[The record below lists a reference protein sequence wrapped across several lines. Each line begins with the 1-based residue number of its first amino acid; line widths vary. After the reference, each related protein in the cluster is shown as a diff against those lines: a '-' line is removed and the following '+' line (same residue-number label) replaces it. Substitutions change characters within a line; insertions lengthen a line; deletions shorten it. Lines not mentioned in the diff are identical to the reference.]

1 MRGSFARKGRDMN
14 MSEAKK
20 RILVIGDDE
29 YLIKMLT
36 YLFMSR
42 GVEVEGADCGISA
55 FERLKIWRPDLIT
68 VDLMMPGMNGFE
80 FCEKVKSDG
89 EFKDIPVIAISVMA
103 EYPNRENLLE
113 LGACDYVQKPF
124 KTSVLIEK
132 IENILKLNP

>member
-1 MRGSFARKGRDMN
+1 MP
-14 MSEAKK
+14 ETKK
-20 RILVIGDDE
+20 RILVIDDDE

-42 GVEVEGADCGISA
+42 GVEVESADCGISA
-55 FERLKIWRPDLIT
+55 FERLKIWRPHLIT

-103 EYPNRENLLE
+103 EHPNKEKLLE

-124 KTSVLIEK
+124 KTSLLIEK
-132 IENILKLNP
+132 IENVLKLNP